1 MIDGLTVCN
10 VFASICQGLKNLQ
23 ESATYKR
30 TSENIQFAKV
40 QCIFLVKV
48 LVTQCTK
55 KILVIG
61 KIHKKIQFLFY
72 FKFLSCIYVYE
83 LW

>member
-1 MIDGLTVCN
+1 MCN

-40 QCIFLVKV
+40 QCIVLVKV

-61 KIHKKIQFLFY
+61 KIHKNQFCFY
-72 FKFLSCIYVYE
+72 FKF
-83 LW
+83 